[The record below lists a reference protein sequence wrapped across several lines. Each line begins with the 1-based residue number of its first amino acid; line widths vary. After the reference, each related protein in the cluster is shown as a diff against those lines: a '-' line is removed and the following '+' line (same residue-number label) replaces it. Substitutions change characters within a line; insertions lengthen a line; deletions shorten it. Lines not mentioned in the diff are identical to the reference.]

1 MVKCKIDMGIY
12 WDSNTVDRP
21 IEHGS
26 LYISLCSWSTAY
38 KKLWE
43 DEVDGEDVL
52 RVKTIYIILFF

>member
-1 MVKCKIDMGIY
+1 MGIY